1 VEGDRPVTPRPLRLR
16 PDNFTPPERTP
27 WGGTRLLAI
36 DKAGLGLSYP
46 AGTKVGES
54 WELSAGVELPSRTID
69 GELLADVLARDPS
82 SMLGDEAELGRSTSA
97 LLVKW
102 LDAGDDLSL
111 QLHPNDD
118 ARGLAPGEAGK
129 VEAWYV
135 VAHEPDARI
144 HLGFRTGVREHDVR
158 LALERGD
165 DLSKLMAQRPVAVGD
180 LIVLEPGTP
189 HAVGR
194 GIALIEPQRVDPNKR
209 ALTYRYWD
217 WNRRYDANGQPSRE
231 GAPRALHV
239 EQALKHTRWD
249 RASDAAWLA
258 RCCGHFGTPDLKA
271 AATTSELC
279 GPSTNTSLRSN
290 HLRIARMSGTG
301 TTALPPWHS
310 LRAVT
315 IVEGSMRIGEGE
327 TAVEAPQGTTL
338 AIPAVCGALPC
349 DLRSAHVIVSAVA
362 C

>member
-1 VEGDRPVTPRPLRLR
+1 MTPRPLRLR
-16 PDNFTPPERTP
+16 SDNFTPPERTP
-27 WGGTRLLAI
+27 WGGTRLLGI
-36 DKAGLGLSYP
+36 DKAGLKLGYP
-46 AGTKVGES
+46 AGTAVGES
-54 WELSAGVELPSRTID
+54 WELSAGVELPSRTLD
-69 GELLADVLARDPS
+69 GELLADVLAREPAD
-82 SMLGDEAELGRSTSA
+82 MLGDEAELGRTTSA

-111 QLHPNDD
+111 QLHPTDD
-118 ARGLAPGEAGK
+118 ARGLAPGEGGK

-135 VAHEPDARI
+135 VAHAPGACI
-144 HLGFRTGVREHDVR
+144 HLGFRTGITAHDVR

-165 DLSKLMAQRPVAVGD
+165 DLSKLMAQRPVEVGD

-194 GIALIEPQRVDPNKR
+194 GVALIEPQHVDPRKR

-217 WNRRYDANGQPSRE
+217 WNRRYDKNGQPSRE

-239 EQALKHTRWD
+239 EQALMHTRWD
-249 RASDAAWLA
+249 RATDAAWLA
-258 RCCGHFGTPDLKA
+258 RCCGRFGVPDLAA
-271 AATTSELC
+271 AATTTELC
-279 GPSTNTSLRSN
+279 GPSPKTALRST

-301 TTALPPWHS
+301 EAALPEWQT

-315 IVEGSMRIGEGE
+315 VVQGSIQIGEGDG
-327 TAVEAPQGTTL
+327 AVEAAQGTTI
-338 AIPAVCGALPC
+338 AVPAACGALPC
-349 DLRSAHVIVSAVA
+349 KLSGAHAIVSAVA

>member
-1 VEGDRPVTPRPLRLR
+1 MSLRPLQLR

-27 WGGTRLLAI
+27 WGGTRLIAV
-36 DKAGLGLSYP
+36 DKAGLGLGYP
-46 AGTKVGES
+46 PGTHVGES
-54 WELSAGVELPSRTID
+54 WELSAGVELPSRTVA
-69 GELLADVLARDPS
+69 GELLADVLARDPVA
-82 SMLGDEAELGRSTSA
+82 MLGEEAARGRRTSA

-111 QLHPNDD
+111 QLHPTDD
-118 ARGLAPGEAGK
+118 ARGLAPDEAGK

-135 VAHEPDARI
+135 VAHEPGACI
-144 HLGFRTGVREHDVR
+144 HLGFRTGVGERDVR

-165 DLSKLMAQRPVAVGD
+165 DLSQLMAQRPVAVGD

-194 GIALIEPQRVDPNKR
+194 GIALIEPQHVDPSKR

-217 WNRRYDANGQPSRE
+217 WNRRYDERGRPSRE

-239 EQALKHTRWD
+239 EQALLHTRWD

-258 RCCGHFGTPDLKA
+258 SCAHRFGAPDLA
-271 AATTSELC
+271 ARATTSELC
-279 GPSTNTSLRSN
+279 GPEVPKGRAALRSD

-301 TTALPPWHS
+301 EAALPAWNA
-310 LRAVT
+310 LRALTV
-315 IVEGSMRIGEGE
+315 VEGSVRVGEGDG
-327 TAVEAPQGTTL
+327 AVLAAQGTTL
-338 AIPAVCGALPC
+338 AVPAACGALRC
-349 DLRSAHVIVSAVA
+349 ALDGAHALVSAVA
-362 C
+362 A

>member
-1 VEGDRPVTPRPLRLR
+1 MLRPLQLR

-27 WGGTRLLAI
+27 WGGTRLLGI
-36 DKAGLGLSYP
+36 DKFGLKLGYP
-46 AGTKVGES
+46 QGTAVGES
-54 WELSAGVELPSRTID
+54 WELSAGVELPSRTVD
-69 GELLADVLARDPS
+69 GELLADALASDPS
-82 SMLGDEAELGRSTSA
+82 AMLGDEAELGRRTSA

-111 QLHPNDD
+111 QLHPTDD
-118 ARGLAPGEAGK
+118 ARGLAPDEAGK

-135 VAHEPDARI
+135 VAHAPAACI
-144 HLGFRTGVREHDVR
+144 HLGFRSGVGERDVR
-158 LALERGD
+158 AALERGD
-165 DLSKLMAQRPVAVGD
+165 DLSALMAQRPVEVGD

-194 GIALIEPQRVDPNKR
+194 GISLIEPQHVDPSKR

-217 WNRRYDANGQPSRE
+217 WNRRYDAHGRPSRE

-239 EQALKHTRWD
+239 EQALMHTRWD
-249 RASDAAWLA
+249 RASDAAWLDS
-258 RCCGHFGTPDLKA
+258 CCRRFGAPDLKA
-271 AATTSELC
+271 AASTRQLC
-279 GPSTNTSLRSN
+279 GPTERTALRSS

-301 TTALPPWHS
+301 QAPLPSWNA

-315 IVEGSMRIGEGE
+315 IVEGSAQIGEGDD
-327 TAVEAPQGTTL
+327 AVLAQRGTTV
-338 AIPAVCGALPC
+338 AVPAACGP
-349 DLRSAHVIVSAVA
+349 LRCTLNGAHAIVSAVA

>member
-1 VEGDRPVTPRPLRLR
+1 MTPRPLRLR

-27 WGGTRLLAI
+27 WGGTRLLSI
-36 DKAGLGLSYP
+36 DKAGLGLGYP
-46 AGTKVGES
+46 VGTAVGES
-54 WELSAGVELPSRTID
+54 WELSAGVELPSQTIE
-69 GELLADVLARDPS
+69 GELLADVLARDPVA
-82 SMLGDEAELGRSTSA
+82 MLGEEAALGRTTSA

-111 QLHPNDD
+111 QLHPTDD
-118 ARGLAPGEAGK
+118 ARGLQPGEAGK

-135 VAHEPDARI
+135 VAHEPGACI
-144 HLGFRTGVREHDVR
+144 HLGFRTGVAEHDVR

-165 DLSKLMAQRPVAVGD
+165 DLSKLMAQRSVEVGD

-194 GIALIEPQRVDPNKR
+194 GIALIEPQHVDPSKR

-217 WNRRYDANGQPSRE
+217 WNRRYDKNGKPNRE

-239 EQALKHTRWD
+239 EQALMHTRWD

-258 RCCGHFGTPDLKA
+258 RCCGRFGAPDLRA
-271 AATTSELC
+271 PATTAELC
-279 GPSTNTSLRSN
+279 GPTARTSLRST
-290 HLRIARMSGTG
+290 HLHIARMSGTG
-301 TTALPPWHS
+301 VTVLPPWNA

-315 IVEGSMRIGEGE
+315 VVQGSLWIGDGQS
-327 TAVEAPQGTTL
+327 AVQAAQGTTV
-338 AIPAVCGALPC
+338 AVPAACGPIRCALS
-349 DLRSAHVIVSAVA
+349 SAHAIVSAVA